1 MNSLA
6 VSQIMKPLVDKAD
19 VEQSG
24 SIQKGKDLQDDL
36 RRQSKMDR

>member
-6 VSQIMKPLVDKAD
+6 VSQIMKPLVYKAD
-19 VEQSG
+19 VEQRG
-24 SIQKGKDLQDDL
+24 GIQKGKDLQDDL